1 VIKVGTIKVS
11 VPDEKEEKFR
21 KAAMDVFG
29 HKRGSISKAAEK
41 AMEEWADKMVDEN
54 LSRSKGLGSFLRGK
68 LVGADKSAVELQNG
82 LGDAYEDE
90 VLD

>member
-1 VIKVGTIKVS
+1 MGQIKVS

-21 KAAMDVFG
+21 KAAMKVFG

-41 AMEEWADKMVDEN
+41 ALTEWAERMDKEDIT
-54 LSRSKGLGSFLRGK
+54 RS
-68 LVGADKSAVELQNG
+68 QG
-82 LGDAYEDE
+82 LGDSLQGQLENVDKSGIELQEEIGEAYKDE

>member
-1 VIKVGTIKVS
+1 MGEIKVS

-41 AMEEWADKMVDEN
+41 AMEEWAEKMVSEDINKSE
-54 LSRSKGLGSFLRGK
+54 GLGSFLHGK
-68 LVGADKSAVELQNG
+68 MSDVDKSAVELQDEIG
-82 LGDAYEDE
+82 RAYEDE

>member
-1 VIKVGTIKVS
+1 MGTIKVS

-41 AMEEWADKMVDEN
+41 AMEEWAEKNMEN
-54 LSRSKGLGSFLRGK
+54 DLDLSGSLGDFLSKKSANTDR
-68 LVGADKSAVELQNG
+68 SAVELQKE
-82 LGDAYEDE
+82 LGNAYEE
-90 VLD
+90 QVLD